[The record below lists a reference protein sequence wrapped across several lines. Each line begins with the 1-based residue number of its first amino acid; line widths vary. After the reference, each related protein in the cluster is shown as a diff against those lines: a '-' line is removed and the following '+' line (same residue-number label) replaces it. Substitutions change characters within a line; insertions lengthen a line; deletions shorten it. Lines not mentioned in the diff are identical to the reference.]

1 MQNIN
6 YINYKLFS
14 FLNKV
19 ILLLFLFTFFI
30 NCAPAKKAPP
40 KAVKGI
46 LDLREWDFERDGNIN
61 LDGEWEFF
69 WRELPK
75 TENLVLSEERKEF
88 LEVPRPW
95 NDYTPK
101 NSELQKEKIN
111 GKVGGI
117 GFATYRLKVLLG
129 KNTHLSIRS
138 PNQGTAY
145 ELYVDNVFL
154 FKSGK
159 VTQSAEDF
167 LEGRS
172 VDYLDLSSTQ
182 EEINFLFTIS
192 NHNHRDGGLWFSV
205 TLGKKENIRKLQ
217 ISNLSMELFVSG
229 ILFIMGI
236 YHLSLFLLRGKDRSP
251 LYFGLYCLLIS
262 LRTLITGD
270 KFLHSLYPNLNT
282 TLSLKLEYIP
292 LYFGLPVFFEF
303 LYSLFYQEVNQFIRK
318 TILSVCSILTLMVV
332 FLPSIIYTKT
342 LIGYEIFLI
351 LTILYLLFILI
362 KAVQNKREGSV
373 IFLSGYIIFALVI
386 VNDILHDNNTINT
399 GYFAPWG
406 FVVFIFSQSFLL
418 TSRFA
423 GAFKR
428 VEDLSQNLEKKVEER
443 TLTLDIANREISASR
458 KETEEL
464 NDLIKSINSVYGL
477 TDVMR
482 YVMYYLGLKYGY
494 NTFWLVLFE
503 NKNSKINTSVCESST
518 LSEEASQYLKSLSL
532 YPEELYSLC
541 DTFRAQKLNYLEIN
555 DSRLSIKDTELLETV
570 GFSYLFHLPYVIYGE
585 CIGILTLHKVKGES
599 ISIEEQNELVR
610 FTEHIAGAVYNS
622 ILYQDSQKA
631 RELAEL
637 SFRKTLSLNEKIQ
650 VIIQS
655 KSIDEIFERIYDQ
668 FSQKY
673 GLNAYVVYILDKEN
687 GLINVFKIYGN
698 INADTEFFNVL
709 YKNQISI
716 KDQNSIHRL
725 CILKN
730 KSFLTTKVRLPN
742 PCKIEEDIILHG
754 GINAFYIVPLVIDN
768 ESFGSI
774 SFSDNKFQRSDID
787 KLTKIEREEIEN
799 FVKLISPSIYQSLQK
814 TIIENAYSNLQETQ
828 AQLLEAERLA
838 SLGQLVGGIA
848 HEINN
853 PISVIR
859 SNAELLESNSRY
871 TLFEIPLF
879 LESLTVREKEIFYE
893 IVDGSLKNNETLST
907 REERLKKKE
916 ILKEISKIGSTSE
929 EELLFLTEQI
939 LILKLSP
946 PYLKYLD
953 ELNYTRWKEFL
964 TKAQVFKNQA
974 NSLSSIEIAVEKAS
988 RVVFALRS
996 YLNTDQYYEKREVN
1010 LVEEIEKSLKVYD
1023 NYIIGKINITKEFPN
1038 EIIYSCIAENLS
1050 QVWKN
1055 IIFNAVQAMYNTEK
1069 RMEIKIKR
1077 VENIPA
1083 TLKDFKSSSIVEDFS
1098 IQNMDNSRWI
1108 LVSIKDFGLGI
1119 PLESQNKVFTPFF
1132 TTKSLGEGI
1141 GLGLYVCK
1149 KIVNEHGG
1157 FIFFKSEE
1165 GNTEFIVALPEK

>member
-1 MQNIN
+1 MQNTYYN
-6 YINYKLFS
+6 YYKIYS
-14 FLNKV
+14 FFNKV
-19 ILLLFLFTFFI
+19 VFLLFLLIFFS
-30 NCAPAKKAPP
+30 NCAPVKKTPP

-46 LDLREWDFERDGNIN
+46 LDLSEWDFERDGNIN
-61 LDGEWEFF
+61 LDGEWEFY
-69 WRELPK
+69 WGELPK
-75 TENLVLSEERKEF
+75 TENLVLPVEKKDYI
-88 LEVPRPW
+88 EVPRPW
-95 NDYTPK
+95 NDFSPN
-101 NSELQKEKIN
+101 NSELENDKAN
-111 GKVGGI
+111 RKVGGI
-117 GFATYRLKVLLG
+117 GFATYQLKVLLG
-129 KNTHLSIRS
+129 KDKQLSIRS

-145 ELYVDNVFL
+145 ELYVDKEFL

-159 VTQSAEDF
+159 VSQIREDF

-172 VDYLDLSSTQ
+172 VDYLDLSSSKS
-182 EEINFLFTIS
+182 ELNFLFTVA
-192 NHNHRDGGLWFSV
+192 NYQHRDGGLWFSV

-229 ILFIMGI
+229 ILFIMGV
-236 YHLSLFLLRGKDRSP
+236 YHLSLYILRGKDRSP

-270 KFLHSLYPNLNT
+270 KFLHSLYPNLNPS
-282 TLSLKLEYIP
+282 LSLKLEYLP

-303 LYSLFYQEVNQFIRK
+303 LYSLFSEEVNQFIRK
-318 TILSVCSILTLMVV
+318 TILSVCIILTSMVI

-351 LTILYLLFILI
+351 LTIFYLLFILI
-362 KAVQNKREGSV
+362 KAVIKKREGAI

-428 VEDLSQNLEKKVEER
+428 VEDLSQNLERKVEER

-464 NDLIKSINSVYGL
+464 NDLIRSINSVYSL

-482 YVMYYLGLKYGY
+482 YIMYYLELKFGY

-503 NKNSKINTSVCESST
+503 NKNSQINTSVFESST
-518 LSEEASQYLKSLSL
+518 LSEDASMYLKSLSL
-532 YPEELYSLC
+532 YPEDLYSLC
-541 DTFRAQKLNYLEIN
+541 DTFRGQKVNYLEKK
-555 DSRLSIKDTELLETV
+555 DPKLSLKDIELLDQT
-570 GFSYLFHLPYVIYGE
+570 GFSYLFHLPYVIYGD
-585 CIGILTLHKVKGES
+585 CIGILTLHKEKGES
-599 ISIEEQNELVR
+599 ISIEEQNQLVR

-631 RELAEL
+631 RELAEIA
-637 SFRKTLSLNEKIQ
+637 FRKTLSLSEKIQ
-650 VIIQS
+650 VIVQS

-673 GLNAYVVYILDKEN
+673 GLNTYVVYILDKEN
-687 GLINVFKIYGN
+687 GFIKVFKIYGN
-698 INADTEFFNVL
+698 INADNEFFNVL

-716 KDQNSIHRL
+716 KDQNSIHRF

-742 PCKIEEDIILHG
+742 PCKIEEDIILQG
-754 GINAFYIVPLVIDN
+754 GISAFYIVPLIIDN

-774 SFSDNKFQRSDID
+774 SFSDNKFQSPGIN

-828 AQLLEAERLA
+828 AQLLEAERMA

-859 SNAELLESNSRY
+859 SNAELLEANSRY
-871 TLFEIPLF
+871 TLIEIPLF
-879 LESLTVREKEIFYE
+879 LETLSVREKEIFYE
-893 IVDGSLKNNETLST
+893 IVNNSLKNNEALTT
-907 REERLKKKE
+907 REERLKKK
-916 ILKEISKIGSTSE
+916 
-929 EELLFLTEQI
+929 
-939 LILKLSP
+939 
-946 PYLKYLD
+946 
-953 ELNYTRWKEFL
+953 
-964 TKAQVFKNQA
+964 
-974 NSLSSIEIAVEKAS
+974 
-988 RVVFALRS
+988 
-996 YLNTDQYYEKREVN
+996 
-1010 LVEEIEKSLKVYD
+1010 
-1023 NYIIGKINITKEFPN
+1023 
-1038 EIIYSCIAENLS
+1038 
-1050 QVWKN
+1050 
-1055 IIFNAVQAMYNTEK
+1055 
-1069 RMEIKIKR
+1069 
-1077 VENIPA
+1077 
-1083 TLKDFKSSSIVEDFS
+1083 
-1098 IQNMDNSRWI
+1098 
-1108 LVSIKDFGLGI
+1108 
-1119 PLESQNKVFTPFF
+1119 
-1132 TTKSLGEGI
+1132 
-1141 GLGLYVCK
+1141 
-1149 KIVNEHGG
+1149 
-1157 FIFFKSEE
+1157 
-1165 GNTEFIVALPEK
+1165 